1 MARLICDI
9 SGSIDEYKYI
19 EDAVYR
25 DFIQDTLRKEF
36 SVKDV
41 IICNDLSILIT
52 VEAESLDDYLYGLYR
67 LDKEIF
73 MNNIGSIIKEY
84 IESA

>member
-1 MARLICDI
+1 MTKLICDI

-19 EDAVYR
+19 EDAIYR

-36 SVKDV
+36 GVENV
-41 IICNDLSILIT
+41 IVCNDLSILIA
-52 VEAESLDDYLYGLYR
+52 VEAESLDNYLYGLYR

-73 MNNIGSIIKEY
+73 MNNIGGIIKEY
-84 IESA
+84 IESV